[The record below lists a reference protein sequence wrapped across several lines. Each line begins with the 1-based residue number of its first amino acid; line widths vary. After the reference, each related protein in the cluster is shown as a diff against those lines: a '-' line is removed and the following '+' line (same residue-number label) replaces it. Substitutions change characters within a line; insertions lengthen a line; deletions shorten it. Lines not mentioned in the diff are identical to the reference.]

1 MAGFADGIKSGFGLV
16 NDVYDRRSKDNYRE
30 ESLRLEGEALADKR
44 SDTEFTQG
52 LATDRDARELRES
65 TQNIEDSQAAN
76 TALKAETLR
85 KKIET
90 QNKNAND
97 ATTRGQI
104 EQGLGITQT
113 KADNATTDRN
123 TALDLKARQQQ
134 DIGAGVLATRIA
146 EANPETDADYAEF
159 LTDFEELK
167 THPTIGK
174 WVTDSFSPLERRS
187 EMELVEA
194 LKKMEA
200 GQEINDEVWVNG
212 VQQIVGQS
220 AGLQDGTTI
229 TEDTHPNAP
238 DRFRNMKIVKTEVHA
253 LRMGDLNGNEGDA
266 KVRADVA
273 VTVVDGR
280 GEQYTYITDMTQ
292 KRSGQGKPVDLSVR
306 GLMQAFAMK
315 TQFTGYMSNAR
326 PNLIEAM
333 KRGRFGD
340 GNGNINN
347 DSFLAAK
354 REHSTAIIQDI
365 KDKDMMNDPISAGS
379 SLTWGQY
386 IKTNDFTNYV
396 ESSLLMPNTKVK
408 SSRNETRYT
417 LNIMRD
423 TNEIKKIDRLRKEQG
438 KPKLTDREVLDAATY
453 FDSTQ
458 DGEVKVDGSKQWK
471 AWNTK
476 MGYGAQ
482 SNGDIGQNNDL
493 SFLEIAR
500 AVQDNKD

>member
-30 ESLRLEGEALADKR
+30 ESLRLEGEALDDKR
-44 SDTEFTQG
+44 ADTKFTQG
-52 LATDRDARELRES
+52 LATAENQREQLES
-65 TQNIEDSQAAN
+65 TQSIENNQAAN
-76 TALKAETLR
+76 AASA
-85 KKIET
+85 
-90 QNKNAND
+90 NKNKND
-97 ATTRGQI
+97 AATRAMTEAALARDKVEAENAAADRKTGQDKI
-104 EQGLGITQT
+104 
-113 KADNATTDRN
+113 A
-123 TALDLKARQQQ
+123 QQQ
-134 DIGAGVLATRIA
+134 LDIDAGVLATRLA
-146 EANPETDADYAEF
+146 ETNPETDADYAKF

-174 WVTDSFSPLERRS
+174 WVTDSFSPLERRG
-187 EMELVEA
+187 EMELVGA

-212 VQQIVGQS
+212 VQQLVGQS
-220 AGLQDGTTI
+220 AGLQEGTTI
-229 TEDTHPNAP
+229 TENTHPNAP

-253 LRMGDLNGNEGDA
+253 LRMGDLSGESKDA

-458 DGEVKVDGSKQWK
+458 DGEVKVDGSRQWK
-471 AWNTK
+471 AWNNE
-476 MGYGAQ
+476 MGYGARFK
-482 SNGDIGQNNDL
+482 GGIGQNNNL
-493 SFLEIAR
+493 SFREIAQ

>member
-52 LATDRDARELRES
+52 LATAKNNRDKLDAEQDILDR
-65 TQNIEDSQAAN
+65 QQANKNFEN
-76 TALKAETLR
+76 T
-85 KKIET
+85 
-90 QNKNAND
+90 NAND
-97 ATTRGQI
+97 ETRR
-104 EQGLGITQT
+104 QGVDQALTKAQTQ
-113 KADNATTDRN
+113 ADNAATDRQ
-123 TALDLKARQQQ
+123 TALDLKARQQK
-134 DIGAGVLATRIA
+134 DIDAGNIATKIVNF
-146 EANPETDADYAEF
+146 NPETDADYEQLAGWYEK
-159 LTDFEELK
+159 LTK
-167 THPTIGK
+167 HPTIGA
-174 WVTDSFSPLERRS
+174 WTEDAFSPLEKRT
-187 EMELVEA
+187 EGELIEA

-200 GQEINDEVWVNG
+200 GQEINDEVWING
-212 VQQIVGQS
+212 VQKLVGQS
-220 AGLQDGTTI
+220 SGLMEGTTI

-238 DRFRNMKIVKTEVHA
+238 ERFRNMKIVKTEVHA
-253 LRMGDLNGNEGDA
+253 LSMGDLNGADKDA
-266 KVRADVA
+266 KVKADVA

-292 KRSGQGKPVDLSVR
+292 GRSGQGKPVDLSAK

-315 TQFTGYMSNAR
+315 TQFTSWIGSKR
-326 PNLIEAM
+326 PDLLEAM

-396 ESSLLMPNTKVK
+396 ESSLLMPSTKVK

-438 KPKLTDREVLDAATY
+438 NPKLTDREVLTAATY

-458 DGEVKVDGSKQWK
+458 DGEVKVDGSKEWK
-471 AWNTK
+471 AFNEK
-476 MGYGAQ
+476 MGYGARFK
-482 SNGDIGQNNDL
+482 GGIGQNTGR
-493 SFLEIAR
+493 SFREIAQ
-500 AVQDNKD
+500 AVQDSRD

>member
-30 ESLRLEGEALADKR
+30 ESLKLEGEALDDKR
-44 SDTEFTQG
+44 ADTKFTQG
-52 LATDRDARELRES
+52 LATAENQREQLES
-65 TQNIEDSQAAN
+65 TQSIENNQAAN
-76 TALKAETLR
+76 AASA
-85 KKIET
+85 
-90 QNKNAND
+90 NKNKND
-97 ATTRGQI
+97 AATRAMTEAALARDKVEAENAAADRKTGQDKI
-104 EQGLGITQT
+104 
-113 KADNATTDRN
+113 
-123 TALDLKARQQQ
+123 ARQQQ
-134 DIGAGVLATRIA
+134 DIDAGVIATKIHDF
-146 EANPETDADYAEF
+146 NPQTDADYEQLAKWYEK
-159 LTDFEELK
+159 LQL
-167 THPTIGK
+167 HPTIGK
-174 WVTDSFSPLERRS
+174 WVTGAFSPIEKRT
-187 EMELVEA
+187 EAELVEA

-220 AGLQDGTTI
+220 AGLQEGTTI

-253 LRMGDLNGNEGDA
+253 LSMGDLNAAGDDA
-266 KVRADVA
+266 MVRAEVA

-280 GEQYTYITDMTQ
+280 GEQYTYLTDMTT
-292 KRSGQGKPVDLSVR
+292 KRSGTGKPVNLSAK

-315 TQFTGYMSNAR
+315 TQFTNWIGSKR
-326 PNLIEAM
+326 PDLLEAM

-458 DGEVKVDGSKQWK
+458 DGEVKVDGSRQWK
-471 AWNTK
+471 AWNDK
-476 MGYGAQ
+476 MGYAKNTYTADTRPRAG
-482 SNGDIGQNNDL
+482 NIGLYGGIPDRSVSQ
-493 SFLEIAR
+493 
-500 AVQDNKD
+500 